1 MSVST
6 SARNSSIQLFD
17 SGSTMRNNKLRAV
30 IASLLFTRM
39 GAATLPHDATIC
51 SPPSQLLQLPR
62 SCPPP
67 VDDAAASKTG
77 DWLPWT
83 NPPYCVKP
91 LNKPRSDPPYCVFSS
106 DHYRGGHGLS
116 IITTPKLA
124 ARIVDSLDDGIVPP
138 HVRDHP
144 SSFLA
149 GGDAPAPSFE
159 VRDLPGRGK
168 GAVATRKIRQWEVAM
183 VAYPAFISQ
192 MDIWEALG
200 ADQIR
205 AVLRQAIQQLPGE
218 QQEIIFSLD
227 HSTGGALV
235 QDILNTNIFGI
246 ELDGVMHM
254 GLYPE
259 TSRLNHACRPNAIW
273 RYSKDNLAM
282 EVVAFR
288 DIEPGE
294 EITHSYTPLGLTQTE
309 RQDVLKEWGFTC
321 QCPLCSSSRRAIQ
334 QSDRRRNRIRTI
346 RARLESADD
355 GGGGGSLTGDEEV
368 DGLAAELLRL
378 VAEEGLE
385 PQLVVAYM
393 EVWNFEKAREY
404 ARMCEEAWVRYGGV
418 EHDNVEG
425 VRLLWRDL
433 REMFTASNSAGQ
445 DFQCF
450 KDDQHTMYIDSAG
463 RNCKSVSYC
472 LLRRHLRIQLLDPSQ
487 PGALAG
493 DVG

>member
-1 MSVST
+1 
-6 SARNSSIQLFD
+6 
-17 SGSTMRNNKLRAV
+17 MRKTKLQTV
-30 IASLLFTRM
+30 IASLLFTRP
-39 GAATLPHDATIC
+39 GATTLPHDVSTC
-51 SPPSQLLQLPR
+51 SQASPLLQPPR

-67 VDDAAASKTG
+67 IDDARVSEIG
-77 DWLPWT
+77 DWSPWT
-83 NPPYCVKP
+83 YPPYCVKP
-91 LNKPRSDPPYCVFSS
+91 LNKPRLDPPYCVFSS

-116 IITTPKLA
+116 IITTPQLA
-124 ARIVDSLDDGIVPP
+124 ASIADGLDDGIVPP
-138 HVRDHP
+138 HIRDHS

-149 GGDAPAPSFE
+149 QSDAPAPSFE
-159 VRDLPGRGK
+159 ITDLPGRGK

-192 MDIWEALG
+192 MDLWEPLG
-200 ADQIR
+200 PDQIR

-288 DIEPGE
+288 NIEPGE
-294 EITHSYTPLGLTQTE
+294 EITHSYAPLGLTQTE

-321 QCPLCSSSRRAIQ
+321 QCPLCSSSRRVIQ
-334 QSDRRRNRIRTI
+334 TSDRRRNRIRAI

-355 GGGGGSLTGDEEV
+355 GSSSRSLTGDEEV

-385 PQLVVAYM
+385 PQLVVFYEVIARAYM
-393 EVWNFEKAREY
+393 EVWDFEKARSY
-404 ARMCEEAWVRYGGV
+404 ARMCEAAWVRYGGV

-425 VRLLWRDL
+425 VTVLWRDL
-433 REMFTASNSAGQ
+433 REM
-445 DFQCF
+445 
-450 KDDQHTMYIDSAG
+450 
-463 RNCKSVSYC
+463 
-472 LLRRHLRIQLLDPSQ
+472 L
-487 PGALAG
+487 
-493 DVG
+493 